1 MDHHYLENVD
11 WDRVVDTNDEVP
23 LLPVD
28 SEDQW
33 KTMRHFLKA
42 ERFNA
47 GLI

>member
-33 KTMRHFLKA
+33 KTNEAFFESRTF
-42 ERFNA
+42 
-47 GLI
+47 